1 VTPGARELRE
11 WVEELASRL
20 ERDGLPRMAGRIFAW
35 LLVCEPAEQSMED
48 LAAALQ
54 GSKASMS
61 TMTRLLANAG
71 LVERVR
77 RPGARRDVCRVR
89 EGSWDAYWQAQMARL
104 RQTTACLARGAGLL
118 AGRPPPTRAR
128 IEGVLQQYRF
138 LEGAVPMLAER
149 WKASDAGPARDGAP
163 PGRHENVTSTRRAT
177 GGASRR
183 PAARGRRNLRAS
195 RT

>member
-1 VTPGARELRE
+1 MTAGARELRE
-11 WVEELASRL
+11 WVEELASQL

-48 LAAALQ
+48 LAGALQ

-77 RPGARRDVCRVR
+77 RPGARRDVFRVR

-104 RQTTACLARGAGLL
+104 RQTTACIGRGAALLAR
-118 AGRPPPTRAR
+118 RPAPARAR

-138 LEGAVPMLAER
+138 LEGALPMLSDR
-149 WKASDAGPARDGAP
+149 WKAADAAADGRRAAGSP
-163 PGRHENVTSTRRAT
+163 TRHEPTARARRNLK
-177 GGASRR
+177 ASRR
-183 PAARGRRNLRAS
+183 
-195 RT
+195 